1 MKSVENQ
8 KPPIYK
14 VAEALSK
21 DVGKSIARMEQK
33 DILRM
38 GAVIGDIIE
47 IKGKTSALAR
57 AMPLY
62 EEFKG
67 KNIIQM
73 DGILRRNAGVGIDE
87 NVEVKLIPVE
97 DASSIVICCTSNQV
111 ESEEDIKYLKNIL
124 EGTAVFKGN
133 YLRVKSIGYASSEYI
148 VADTKPEGAVRIT
161 KDTTI
166 KFKNEGMSKSDNR
179 VTYEDIGGLEKQIQR
194 IREMIELPLKYPEI
208 FQRLGI
214 DAPKGLLLFGPPGT
228 GKTLIARAVANE
240 TDAYFIHVNGP
251 EIINKFY
258 GESEARLREIFDTAS
273 KNAPSIIFLDE
284 IDAISPKRESVNGD
298 VEKRVVAQLLALM
311 DGLKDRGQVIVI
323 GATNLPNA
331 IDSALRRPGRFDREI
346 EIGIPDQRGR
356 LQILQVFTRDMPLN
370 DNIDL
375 ERLAELTH
383 GYVGADLQS
392 LCREAAMSALRKFF
406 PQINFSTAKIPY
418 EIIRKLTVTM
428 EDFYN
433 SLHEIEP
440 SAIREVFVEIPNVSF
455 QDIGG
460 LDDVKDIIIKS
471 IIWPEQYKDAYEYFG
486 CKAPRGILFYGEPGT
501 GKTLFAKAI
510 ASLNNTNFI
519 SVKGPELLS
528 KWVGDSEKGLRDIFK
543 KAKQAAPC
551 IIFFDEIDALVPVR
565 GRNNDNNTT
574 ERMICQ
580 MLTEMDGIEELHGVT
595 VIGATNRLDIVDP
608 ALLRPGRF
616 DLLLEF
622 KAPDLAGRL
631 EIFKI
636 YLKGKPL
643 AEDVELN
650 SLAEITQGYTGADI
664 MEICQRAS
672 LDALSEYINDM
683 QNIQNMQRKTDDKKD
698 KKIHYRN
705 FQKVVEM
712 GD

>member
-1 MKSVENQ
+1 MENQ